1 MLKIKFFRD
10 RQLIERIRKNDRLV
24 LGEIYT
30 KYEKQVFSYIK
41 YKGGTE
47 EDAKDMLQ
55 EAIIVLWQ
63 KVNSGDFNLSAQL
76 STFLIAVAKN
86 QWRKELR
93 KKSKMSNEQI
103 SENKSDENPGQL
115 DTLLIQEKSDLV
127 QKAFEL
133 IKPLCKKLLLLFYF
147 EERNLEDITKILKF
161 SNSNVTKSKKYQ
173 CKKSLEL
180 VLQQQFVEPERRMK

>member
-10 RQLIERIRKNDRLV
+10 KQLLERIRKNDRTV
-24 LGEIYT
+24 LGEIYL
-30 KYEKQVFSYIK
+30 KYEKQVFSYIISH
-41 YKGGTE
+41 GGNE
-47 EDAKDMLQ
+47 DDAKDMLQ

-63 KVNSGDFNLSAQL
+63 KVNAGGFELSAQL

-86 QWRKELR
+86 KWRKELR
-93 KKSKMSNEQI
+93 KKSKMSNEPI
-103 SENKSDENPGQL
+103 PETGNNYNSDQL
-115 DTLLIQEKSDLV
+115 DDLLSLEKSDLI
-127 QKAFEL
+127 QKAFER

-147 EERNLEDITKILKF
+147 EERSLEEITTILNF

-180 VLQQQFVEPERRMK
+180 VLQKQFVESERRIK

>member
-10 RQLIERIRKNDRLV
+10 RQLIERIRKNDRIV

-180 VLQQQFVEPERRMK
+180 VLQ